1 MDDSIA
7 VIGAGVLG
15 LTCALQLQFQ
25 HPKRHI
31 ALIARE
37 FPGKDAIFTATYASA
52 WAGAHY
58 RPIPGSSAQLVDEA
72 KLAKRTFERMKQI
85 WRESP
90 EAGVE
95 VMPAV
100 EYLEAPTQ
108 AYLDLKSGDEFAGP
122 NDEFRVLVKDELPE
136 GVQWGCE
143 YQSYA
148 VNVPMYCEYL
158 LSVFQRRGGRVIR
171 HELEDLESAF
181 KMAESAQSGK
191 IKTVVN
197 CSGNNFGTDG
207 RMRMIRGQTVLV
219 RNVYG
224 RTVTRQN
231 RDGTWVFLIP
241 RPNGGGTIV
250 GGSKEVGD
258 MEEKPRAEMREKLLR
273 RAVEAFPGFV
283 KRAEDFDFVRDNVGR
298 RPFREGGMRLE
309 REDRGEDKIVHAYGI
324 GGRGYETSWGIAERV
339 SELLDGNTA
348 KL

>member
-1 MDDSIA
+1 MNNSIA

-15 LTCALQLQFQ
+15 LSCAVELQSQ

-37 FPGKDAIFTATYASA
+37 FPGKDAVFTATYASA

-58 RPIPGSSAQLVDEA
+58 RPIPGSSAQLVEEA
-72 KLAKRTFERMKQI
+72 KLAKRTLERMKKI
-85 WRESP
+85 ARESP
-90 EAGVE
+90 EAGVGL
-95 VMPAV
+95 MPAV

-108 AYLDLKSGDEFAGP
+108 AYLDLRTGDELAGP
-122 NDEFRVLVKDELPE
+122 NDEFRVLAKDELPE
-136 GVQWGCE
+136 EVAWGCE
-143 YQSYA
+143 YQTYV
-148 VNVPMYCEYL
+148 VNVPMYCEHL
-158 LSVFQRRGGRVIR
+158 LLNFQRQGGRVIR

-191 IKTVVN
+191 ITTVVN
-197 CSGNNFGTDG
+197 CSGNNFGTDE
-207 RMRMIRGQTVLV
+207 RMKVIRGQTVLV
-219 RNVYG
+219 RNMYC

-231 RDGTWVFLIP
+231 KDGTWAFLIP
-241 RPNGGGTIV
+241 RPRDGGTIV

-258 MEEKPRAEMREKLLR
+258 MEERPRAETREKLLR
-273 RAVEAFPGFV
+273 QAVETFPDFV
-283 KRAEDFDFVRDNVGR
+283 KTVEGFEIVRDNVGR

-309 REDRGEDKIVHAYGI
+309 REDRGRKTIVHAYGI

-339 SELLDGNTA
+339 SELLDGDSA